1 MGIDRSG
8 GTTNG
13 PPRSSHLAAAQTRS
27 NTIMTTPGSDEMGN
41 ALFTVRGDIEPKV
54 EVRGFEGLAR
64 RISRNE
70 ASRVLVIC
78 RLSPYRSADRDLCF
92 RVAAMQPMSC
102 HV

>member
-1 MGIDRSG
+1 
-8 GTTNG
+8 
-13 PPRSSHLAAAQTRS
+13 
-27 NTIMTTPGSDEMGN
+27 MTTPGSDEMGN

-78 RLSPYRSADRDLCF
+78 RLSPYRSADSDLCF

>member
-8 GTTNG
+8 GATSG
-13 PPRSSHLAAAQTRS
+13 LPRSSHLAAAQTRS
-27 NTIMTTPGSDEMGN
+27 NTIMTTPGSDEKGN
-41 ALFTVRGDIEPKV
+41 ALFTIRGDIEPKV

-64 RISRNE
+64 RTSRDE

-78 RLSPYRSADRDLCF
+78 RPSPYRPPDRDLCF

>member
-1 MGIDRSG
+1 
-8 GTTNG
+8 
-13 PPRSSHLAAAQTRS
+13 
-27 NTIMTTPGSDEMGN
+27 MTTPGSDETGN
-41 ALFTVRGDIEPKV
+41 ALFTIRGDIEPKV

-78 RLSPYRSADRDLCF
+78 RPAPYRPLDRDLCF